1 MKYKLNDWAGKAHTV
16 EIPDGTTEVAGVVI
30 TGDEILV
37 YPVFR
42 DPMQWDRL
50 YDDLE
55 GSFHKRLVPGRNAWI
70 DVQEEKK

>member
-16 EIPDGTTEVAGVVI
+16 EIPDGITEVAGVVVS
-30 TGDEILV
+30 GDEILV

-42 DPMQWDRL
+42 DPMQDDRMND
-50 YDDLE
+50 YLE

-70 DVQEEKK
+70 DVQEDEK